1 MTGRGSALW
10 QVLGG
15 AWHVFVKEWRDAL
28 RDRRTLAVVVL
39 SSVALGPALLVALST
54 LVSSLETR
62 AERREIWM
70 SGAEHA
76 PTLVN
81 FIERQ
86 GFALR
91 AAPVDHERQ
100 QREQQLQDAVVVV
113 AAGFEAELAAGLAP
127 RVQVLSRSADARSQ
141 TSAARAEQLLAAFA
155 QDQAQ
160 WRLAWRGV
168 APLSLQAVQVQAH
181 DLADPA
187 ARALQFTGVLPFFVL
202 MAMLYGA
209 LTAALDTTAGE
220 RERGSLEPLLMNPT
234 PVAALV
240 LGKWAAVTAVALLI
254 ALLSVFSFLPG
265 QWLLRSETLAAL
277 FRFGPAEGLRFLVVL
292 APLGAAL
299 SALLMAVAM
308 RCASVREAQAHAS
321 VVLLVASVLPL
332 ASLLQQGAEAGWHLW
347 VPVLAQVTLMN
358 RVLRGEALGAGDAL
372 LASGMALGLALVALA
387 SVLGPLRRAALGA
400 R

>member
-100 QREQQLQDAVVVV
+100 QLEQQLQDAVVVV